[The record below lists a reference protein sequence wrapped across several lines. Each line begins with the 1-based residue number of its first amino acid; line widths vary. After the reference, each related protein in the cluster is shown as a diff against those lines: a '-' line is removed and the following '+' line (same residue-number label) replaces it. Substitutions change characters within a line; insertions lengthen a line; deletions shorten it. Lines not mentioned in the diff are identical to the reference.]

1 MLSRKNTAGKIDVNY
16 INRNEES
23 NTQSN
28 KKTTPVKDVG
38 LGIPQKNL
46 S

>member
-1 MLSRKNTAGKIDVNY
+1 MLSRKNTAGKFDVNY
-16 INRNEES
+16 INQNEES

-28 KKTTPVKDVG
+28 KQTTPVKDVG
-38 LGIPQKNL
+38 LGISQKCL